1 MHASGSLE
9 VEEDPASTEQR
20 VVPDGPERF
29 AYQAAPDEK
38 WVDVNLTDSTLTAYE
53 GTTQVHGPILI
64 NHGGVG
70 HETIT
75 GTYRVYLKREKQ
87 DMGCTPDWPYCEK
100 DVPWIAYWHKDYA
113 LHGAPWVNEFGI
125 GTDESS
131 HGCVNIPVEDAHW
144 IYDWVAV
151 GTTVVTHY

>member
-1 MHASGSLE
+1 MLEPARPPKAGKVVTNRDAETDAIMEALELGSDYSGSLE

-87 DMGCTPDWPYCEK
+87 DMGCTPDWPYYEK
-100 DVPWIAYWHKDYA
+100 DVP
-113 LHGAPWVNEFGI
+113 
-125 GTDESS
+125 
-131 HGCVNIPVEDAHW
+131 
-144 IYDWVAV
+144 
-151 GTTVVTHY
+151 